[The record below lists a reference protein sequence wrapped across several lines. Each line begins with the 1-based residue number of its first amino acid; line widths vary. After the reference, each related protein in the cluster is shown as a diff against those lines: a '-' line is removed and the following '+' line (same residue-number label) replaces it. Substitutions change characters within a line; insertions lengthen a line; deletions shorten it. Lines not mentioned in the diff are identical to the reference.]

1 MDLVKHKKFY
11 LSLVSFLAFTINAG
25 SNHINVDKAKDLI
38 FANLSVIT
46 SLKKDCVNIYIEE
59 SASNTDYLQFDIRE
73 KHDAQCGGDPATEP
87 NIAFIRVEQSGK
99 VLVNHYLC
107 GYVELDSYRLDMRC
121 DL

>member
-1 MDLVKHKKFY
+1 MDLVKHKIFY
-11 LSLVSFLAFTINAG
+11 LSLASCLAFKINAG

-38 FANLSVIT
+38 IDNLSTIT
-46 SLKKDCVNIYIEE
+46 SLKKDCVNIYEE
-59 SASNTDYLQFDIRE
+59 ETESNADYLQFDVRE
-73 KHDAQCGGDPATEP
+73 KHNAQCGGDPATEP